1 MFPLAAARKQGMRVA
16 VFFGCIT
23 IAHALAPGLSLKT
36 GNDLTLTPA
45 LSKYANDKVGK
56 YLERYDDVL
65 QSASLQMKVEHR
77 GHDREHQ
84 GLDAHIAEITATCV
98 DKQVIRVEQ
107 SSDDMYASLDKLSD
121 RLGRVLRKYKD
132 RKNSKRSAV
141 RTSAISEAMDD
152 VDDENDDENDAAI
165 DIATDAASASSSVP
179 LPETPWTLV
188 RKKTFPMP
196 PISVEEALLCL
207 EYIDHDFYVFRNKES
222 NEINVV
228 YKREGSGVGLIEPE
242 Q

>member
-1 MFPLAAARKQGMRVA
+1 
-16 VFFGCIT
+16 
-23 IAHALAPGLSLKT
+23 
-36 GNDLTLTPA
+36 
-45 LSKYANDKVGK
+45 
-56 YLERYDDVL
+56 
-65 QSASLQMKVEHR
+65 
-77 GHDREHQ
+77 
-84 GLDAHIAEITATCV
+84 
-98 DKQVIRVEQ
+98 
-107 SSDDMYASLDKLSD
+107 
-121 RLGRVLRKYKD
+121 VLRKYKD

>member
-1 MFPLAAARKQGMRVA
+1 MHDKPRTRRPTASPAQVIYHIPDRSARTRSQRASTLPPPPPPQTTLPTATAATLPLAFTALPTHPILTLALLFSPHHVSALSHSSPFPNPSLPPNPLAA
-16 VFFGCIT
+16 
-23 IAHALAPGLSLKT
+23 S
-36 GNDLTLTPA
+36 TP
-45 LSKYANDKVGK
+45 
-56 YLERYDDVL
+56 R
-65 QSASLQMKVEHR
+65 R
-77 GHDREHQ
+77 
-84 GLDAHIAEITATCV
+84 
-98 DKQVIRVEQ
+98 
-107 SSDDMYASLDKLSD
+107 YASLDKLSD